1 MKLFEYEAKQIFR
14 DNNIP
19 VPNGRLVGTPA
30 EAVAAFH
37 SLNSPVVLK
46 SQVLVGGRG
55 KAGGI
60 RFADSA
66 EQVRQI
72 STELLGSK
80 IKGVTVHKLLVEE
93 KLSIAKELYVGF
105 TVDRNARS
113 YVALA
118 SSEGGVD
125 IEEVAMKAPS
135 KIARLPVK
143 PEEGFHEFHARLL
156 AHGIGYRG
164 EKQATLSSIV
174 YQLFQIA
181 MKFDAELIEIN
192 PLVETSDG
200 KIVAADARLLI
211 DDNALFRHKDFE
223 EKVLERE
230 GELSPL
236 EKEAK
241 KFDIA
246 YVDLD
251 GEIGI
256 IGNGAGLVMATL
268 DMVMLHGGRPANF
281 LDVGGGASAET
292 VKQGL
297 KIILSKPTVKAVC
310 INILGGITQCDAV
323 AAGILDALKETKT
336 RMPITIRLVGTRE
349 EEGRRLLKSAN
360 IESYDSMEDVV
371 RSAVKLA
378 KG

>member
-14 DNNIP
+14 ENKIP
-19 VPNGRLVGTPA
+19 VPKGVLVSTPD
-30 EAVAAFH
+30 EAVTAFH
-37 SLNSPVVLK
+37 ALNGPVVVK

-66 EQVRQI
+66 EQARQI
-72 STELLGSK
+72 SSELLGST
-80 IKGVTVHKLLVEE
+80 IKGVTVHKLLIEE

-105 TVDRNARS
+105 TVDRSARS

-125 IEEVAMKAPS
+125 IEEVAMRAPS
-135 KIARLPVK
+135 KIARLTVP

-156 AHGIGYRG
+156 AHRIGYKG
-164 EKQATLSSIV
+164 EKQAALSSII
-174 YQLFQIA
+174 YQLLQIA
-181 MKFDAELIEIN
+181 MKYDAELIEIN
-192 PLVETSDG
+192 PLVGTTEG
-200 KIVAADARLLI
+200 KMVAADARLLI

-223 EKVLERE
+223 RSILERE

-241 KFDIA
+241 RFDMA

-268 DMVMLHGGRPANF
+268 DLVTLYGGRPANF

-297 KIILSKPTVKAVC
+297 KIIFTKPAVKSVC
-310 INILGGITQCDAV
+310 INIMGGITQCDVV
-323 AAGILDALKETKT
+323 ATGILDALKETKT
-336 RMPITIRLVGTRE
+336 RIPIAIRLMGTRE
-349 EEGRRLLKSAN
+349 EVGRRILKGAN
-360 IESYDSMEDVV
+360 IKSYDSMEDVV
-371 RSAVKLA
+371 RNAVKLA
-378 KG
+378 RG